1 MKKIINDEI
10 TENEALK
17 LKNENDPA
25 KKETDKKIKTKGKI
39 TSQEGKREV
48 SKSRNNVETQE
59 KEETTFEK
67 VLQID
72 EEIQAIYENP
82 KPTRDPLFKKH
93 TELTEIFS
101 TLEENNLLQIQRMQ
115 EAE

>member
-1 MKKIINDEI
+1 MDEI
-10 TENEALK
+10 AENEAIK
-17 LKNENDPA
+17 LKNEKDA
-25 KKETDKKIKTKGKI
+25 EKKETEKKIKTKGKI

-48 SKSRNNVETQE
+48 SKSRKNVETQE

-67 VLQID
+67 ELGID
-72 EEIQAIYENP
+72 AEIQAIYENP
-82 KPTRDPLFKKH
+82 KPTRDPVFKKH

-101 TLEENNLLQIQRMQ
+101 QLEENNLLQIQRMQ